1 MNQETNEIMDKL
13 SRFFRGQKEVR
24 VAYLFGSV
32 ASGKTGPLSDV
43 DVGVFLDESLSKKK
57 RFRLNLRLISEISGI
72 LKTDRLDVVLMNDV
86 PVSLNYEII
95 KSNQPVYTR
104 DESER
109 VDIEHGILSKYL
121 DRRYYDKR
129 GADVFIKKVAERG
142 LSWT

>member
-1 MNQETNEIMDKL
+1 MNQETNEVMDKL

-57 RFRLNLRLISEISGI
+57 RFMLNLRLISEISGI
-72 LKTDRLDVVLMNDV
+72 LKTDRVDIVIMNDV

-129 GADVFIKKVAERG
+129 GADVFIKKVADRG